1 VSPTLAR
8 EAEVAQR
15 LAREAGAL
23 QLEVAKKGFAV
34 RLKGPKDPVTEA
46 DERSSALIMAGL
58 KAAFPGDAVVSEE
71 APPPAGK
78 MPDRVWFVDPL
89 DGTQSFVDGRDEYSV
104 MIGLAVRGRP
114 ALGVVYKPDGNRL
127 WLGIP
132 GEGAW
137 SDGVPARVAARS
149 EASELTIAVSRHHRG
164 SRHDR
169 LIRKLGVGREATTGS
184 VGLKIALI
192 VDQKADLYLEPGDK
206 TWAWDSCAPEALITA
221 AGGVMTDLAGR
232 PLVYDPS
239 ALGNR
244 GGLFA
249 ATAAC
254 APLRGRLP
262 ESV

>member
-1 VSPTLAR
+1 MSVFER
-8 EAEVAQR
+8 ERDIAER

-23 QLEVAKKGFAV
+23 QLAVAKKGFAV

-46 DERSSALIMAGL
+46 DERSSALIVAGL
-58 KAAFPGDAVVSEE
+58 NAAFPGDRVVSEE
-71 APPPAGK
+71 APPPTGR
-78 MPDRVWFVDPL
+78 MPERVWFVDPL

-114 ALGVVYKPDGNRL
+114 ALGVVYKPDGGRL

-137 SDGVPARVAARS
+137 SDGRPARVAARS
-149 EASELTIAVSRHHRG
+149 EPSDLTVAVSRNHRG
-164 SRHDR
+164 SRHDE
-169 LIRKLGVGREATTGS
+169 LIRKMGVGREATTGS

-192 VDQKADLYLEPGDK
+192 VDQKADLYIEPGDK
-206 TWAWDSCAPEALITA
+206 TWAWDSCAPEALVVA
-221 AGGVMTDLAGR
+221 AGGVMTDLAGK
-232 PLVYDPS
+232 PLVYDPAS
-239 ALGNR
+239 LSNR

-254 APLRGRLP
+254 APLRAKL
-262 ESV
+262 SA